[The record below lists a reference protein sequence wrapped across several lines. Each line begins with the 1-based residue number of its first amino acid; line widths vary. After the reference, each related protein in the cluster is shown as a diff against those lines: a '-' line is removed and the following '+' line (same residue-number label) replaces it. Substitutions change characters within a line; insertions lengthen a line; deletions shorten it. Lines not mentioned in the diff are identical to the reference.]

1 MSMINYRSRF
11 ALLLIGLLLACLRP
25 GQSYSSEAKTFFI
38 AAAKGYGVEDC
49 LSEGG
54 ECGNVVAN
62 AWCEAYGRG
71 AALKF
76 GRSEENAE
84 TNPESSIA
92 VSEPYFI
99 TCGY

>member
-1 MSMINYRSRF
+1 MPMINYRSRF
-11 ALLLIGLLLACLRP
+11 ALLLIGLLLACLRS

-76 GRSEENAE
+76 GRSEDNTDTAE
-84 TNPESSIA
+84 TSTPRPG
-92 VSEPYFI
+92 PYFV
-99 TCGY
+99 TCGD